1 MENYTF
7 SVTYT
12 VNYQILLLILAI
24 LSHVIWMNWVH
35 FFPQSYVSVE
45 NQFCIHLQVIQNS
58 FISCKFWVFF
68 WIGYNICL
76 VPLQHVRKINSLTC
90 VHFYIY
96 IGITILLFFWQLPF
110 KFLKILLHH
119 FVIPWIEVILFQYL
133 GLLQIQKMVHKKSRD
148 LDGRIL
154 LLSVFIQS

>member
-96 IGITILLFFWQLPF
+96 IGITILLFSDNYLLNFW
-110 KFLKILLHH
+110 KFCFIILWYHELK
-119 FVIPWIEVILFQYL
+119 LFYFN
-133 GLLQIQKMVHKKSRD
+133 IWDFFRYKRWFTKKAE
-148 LDGRIL
+148 I
-154 LLSVFIQS
+154 